1 LEHYTIFPKNNT
13 FRNERWVHDLLVFK
27 TSRWQ
32 TASFILAGNAT
43 SVQTF
48 RKVLKNNNITGKI
61 FSKGYWLEGK
71 TGL

>member
-1 LEHYTIFPKNNT
+1 MGTRFAGFQN
-13 FRNERWVHDLLVFK
+13 FR
-27 TSRWQ
+27 
-32 TASFILAGNAT
+32 LADRQLHFGRQCT